1 MIKLVRNSVFLL
13 FLPLFMVSAT
23 ASVIENYQFEHPD
36 QQARFLQLTTEL
48 RCPQCQNQS
57 IADSNASISEDL
69 RREVYR
75 MINEGQ
81 DDQIII
87 DFMLA
92 RYGEFV
98 LYKPRIKAETLLL
111 WFGPLVLLLL
121 ALTILV
127 VLLKKHRRPEVEVT
141 SLNQVEQ
148 AELDKI
154 LGGKQ

>member
-1 MIKLVRNSVFLL
+1 MLRIIRSVLCL
-13 FLPLFMVSAT
+13 MVLPLLTLTLNA
-23 ASVIENYQFEHPD
+23 AVIDNYQFESKD
-36 QQARFLQLTTEL
+36 QQTRFLQLTNEL

-57 IADSNASISEDL
+57 IADSNAPISEDL

-75 MINEGQ
+75 LINEGE
-81 DDQIII
+81 DDKGII

-98 LYKPRIKAETLLL
+98 LYKPQLKAETLLL
-111 WFGPLVLLLL
+111 WFGPLLLLLL
-121 ALTILV
+121 ALIVLA
-127 VLLKKHRRPEVEVT
+127 VLLKRHRSVPGD
-141 SLNQVEQ
+141 SDLNDVEQ